1 MRLSDLIN
9 SFSSRA
15 REVTNF
21 ITYPVQNLSQIVT
34 RRAQHEYEKV
44 EVPFGSQNGESTTET
59 PSLEPQLNGEV
70 KESNGASPQIPWR
83 PLIQNTQAGIPPL
96 KRNDQI
102 RGRRGRYQ
110 VVSDTAI
117 NTLERVRFYEGIQVT
132 NNKSVV
138 IKEYL
143 LPNADFNL
151 AEARKSKENFEQITS
166 MNFRNGGGQDFRLT
180 VPWDAIAPRD
190 ERRCYL
196 ITEPIADSVTLKEYL
211 AQTKHPMSSQ
221 DLREFL
227 KQVLQTLW
235 FLHNQKIRLPSGE
248 VRYGLPHGNLKIDSI
263 LIVRNQQQSASL
275 TQHFFIYLC
284 DLAIWEDLFLP
295 LKLKIV
301 NQTVSKDLKDLGY
314 ICFYLWMGGEKH
326 PVYGQPLDPKNEQ
339 DWSKVDDIFLKN
351 FIQRLIGIETPFNN
365 ADEARK
371 AILTA
376 PPAESE
382 QRLQTQ
388 LESPG
393 QDHPSKKPLI
403 LRILI
408 ISFILGFLGPLL
420 FLPLMKM
427 KLGMMEPV
435 KDTKYSA
442 IKDVQNVPSGKFI
455 YTAAESE
462 GTWDS
467 IIYDSR
473 NPKRVERT
481 SLVAFGTNF
490 EKELEKR
497 GMRSQ
502 LNYKSEPSI
511 DEAFQKMNRR
521 EAEFLITG
529 LTDNSATQFKKLNFK
544 PQPFAYEGIVVY
556 VPFSDSQRTGS
567 ISEGLGGK
575 INFEQLRRLYTGK
588 IAKWNQLD
596 HSLPDLPVKLY
607 IPKEEAVV
615 NRFKQVVFKN
625 HPEELQQFQKLI
637 ANNKIT
643 TQETLDTL
651 GNQIL
656 GDFENH
662 ANGGIGF
669 GILSKV
675 FGQCSVYPLSLGES
689 GQEVQ
694 TLVQN
699 DSKEINPKVDLC
711 NEKGNYHPSTDVFAK
726 GLYPLG
732 YKLAVVYPNSAGS
745 KAVMAGEKFAEILQT
760 DEGQN
765 LVSEAGL
772 VPIKEKNHE

>member
-1 MRLSDLIN
+1 MKLSDLIN
-9 SFSSRA
+9 SFNNRA

-21 ITYPVQNLSQIVT
+21 VTYPVQNLSQIVS

-44 EVPFGSQNGESTTET
+44 EVPFGSENGKSTTEK
-59 PSLEPQLNGEV
+59 PDLNSQINGEV
-70 KESNGASPQIPWR
+70 KSNDASSQIPWR
-83 PLIQNTQAGIPPL
+83 PIIQNNQVGIPPL

-110 VVSDTAI
+110 VVSESVIT
-117 NTLERVRFYEGIQVT
+117 TLERVRFYEGVQVT
-132 NNKSVV
+132 NNKSVL

-151 AEARKSKENFEQITS
+151 AEARKSKEDFEQITS
-166 MNFRNGGGQDFRLT
+166 MNFRNSGGQDFRLT

-196 ITEPIADSVTLKEYL
+196 ITEPITDSITLREYL
-211 AQTKHPMSSQ
+211 AQTKHPMPSQ

-248 VRYGLPHGNLKIDSI
+248 IRYGLPHGNLSLDSI
-263 LIVRNQQQSASL
+263 LIVRNEQKSAI
-275 TQHFFIYLC
+275 TPHFFIYLC

-295 LKLKIV
+295 LKLKFS
-301 NQTVSKDLKDLGY
+301 NQTVTKDLKDLGY
-314 ICFYLWMGGEKH
+314 ICFYLWMGGDKH

-339 DWSKVDDIFLKN
+339 DWSKVDDLFLKN
-351 FIQRLIGIETPFNN
+351 FIQRLIGIETSFNN

-376 PPAESE
+376 PHAEPE

-393 QDHPSKKPLI
+393 QDHPSKTPLI

-408 ISFILGFLGPLL
+408 ISFILGFLVPLL

-427 KLGMMEPV
+427 KLGIMEPV
-435 KDTKYSA
+435 KDTKYYA
-442 IKDVQNVPSGKFI
+442 IKSVQNVPSGKFV

-462 GTWDS
+462 GSWDS
-467 IIYDSR
+467 IIDSR
-473 NPKRVERT
+473 NNKRIERT
-481 SLVAFGTNF
+481 SLVSFGTTF
-490 EKELEKR
+490 EKELEHR

-502 LNYKSEPSI
+502 LDYQSASSI
-511 DEAFQKMNRR
+511 DEALKTLNQGKAAF
-521 EAEFLITG
+521 FITG
-529 LTDNSATQFKKLNFK
+529 VTDDLDNQLKNFQ

-567 ISEGLGGK
+567 ISEGLDGK

-588 IAKWNQLD
+588 ITRWNQLD
-596 HSLPDLPVKLY
+596 DSLPDLPVKLY
-607 IPKEEAVV
+607 VPREEAVV
-615 NRFKQVVFKN
+615 NRFKQVVFKD
-625 HPEELQQFQKLI
+625 HREELQQFEKLI
-637 ANNKIT
+637 VDGKIT

-651 GNQIL
+651 GKQIL
-656 GDFENH
+656 GDFENN
-662 ANGGIGF
+662 ANGGISF

-699 DSKEINPKVDLC
+699 NGEAINPKVDLC
-711 NEKGNYHPSTDVFAK
+711 SEKGNYHPNTDVFANAK
-726 GLYPLG
+726 YPLG
-732 YKLAVVYPNSAGS
+732 YKLVVVYPKKEANPQ
-745 KAVMAGEKFAEILQT
+745 VGEKFAEILNT
-760 DEGQN
+760 DEGQD
-765 LVSEAGL
+765 LLSEAGL
-772 VPIKEKNHE
+772 VPIKEKNRE

>member
-1 MRLSDLIN
+1 MKLSDLIN
-9 SFSSRA
+9 SFNNRA

-21 ITYPVQNLSQIVT
+21 ITYPVQNLSQIVS

-44 EVPFGSQNGESTTET
+44 EIPFGSENGKSTNQT
-59 PSLEPQLNGEV
+59 PSLEPQINGEV
-70 KESNGASPQIPWR
+70 KSNSASPQIPWR
-83 PLIQNTQAGIPPL
+83 PIIQNSQAGIPPL

-117 NTLERVRFYEGIQVT
+117 SALERVRFYEGIQVT

-143 LPNADFNL
+143 IPNADFNL
-151 AEARKSKENFEQITS
+151 AEARKSKEDFEQITS

-196 ITEPIADSVTLKEYL
+196 ITEPIADSVTLREYL
-211 AQTKHPMSSQ
+211 AQTNHPMSSQ

-248 VRYGLPHGNLKIDSI
+248 IRYGLPHGNLTLDSI
-263 LIVRNQQQSASL
+263 LIVRNEQQSTSL

-295 LKLKIV
+295 LKLKNI
-301 NQTVSKDLKDLGY
+301 NQTVPKDLKDLGY
-314 ICFYLWMGGEKH
+314 ICFYLWMGGDKH

-376 PPAESE
+376 PVAESE
-382 QRLQTQ
+382 PQVKTQ
-388 LESPG
+388 LESPA
-393 QDHPSKKPLI
+393 QDGSSRKLLI
-403 LRILI
+403 LRILL
-408 ISFILGFLGPLL
+408 ISFTLGFLGPLL
-420 FLPLMKM
+420 FLQLREV
-427 KLGMMEPV
+427 KLESTESV
-435 KDTKYSA
+435 KNTKYSL
-442 IKDVQNVPSGKFI
+442 IKDVQNVPNGKFV
-455 YTAAESE
+455 YTAAKSE

-467 IIYDSR
+467 IIYIYDSR
-473 NPKRVERT
+473 NNKRVKRT
-481 SLVAFGTNF
+481 SLVGFGTTF

-502 LNYKSEPSI
+502 LDYQSELSI
-511 DEAFQKMNRR
+511 DKALQKMNRG
-521 EAEFLITG
+521 EAQFLITG
-529 LTDNSATQFKKLNFK
+529 LTDNSATQFEKLNFT

-596 HSLPDLPVKLY
+596 NSLPNLPVKLY

-615 NRFKQVVFKN
+615 NRFEQVVFKD
-625 HPEELQQFQKLI
+625 HPEEVKQFKELI

-656 GDFENH
+656 GDFEKDKDN
-662 ANGGIGF
+662 NGGIG
-669 GILSKV
+669 
-675 FGQCSVYPLSLGES
+675 LG
-689 GQEVQ
+689 
-694 TLVQN
+694 
-699 DSKEINPKVDLC
+699 
-711 NEKGNYHPSTDVFAK
+711 F
-726 GLYPLG
+726 
-732 YKLAVVYPNSAGS
+732 
-745 KAVMAGEKFAEILQT
+745 
-760 DEGQN
+760 
-765 LVSEAGL
+765 
-772 VPIKEKNHE
+772 